1 MQLVG
6 GEGAG
11 LGSGVMGRIT
21 TYQLGGLWKQLL
33 NALQGRGQLISNK
46 HQ

>member
-21 TYQLGGLWKQLL
+21 MYQLGDLWKQLL
-33 NALQGRGQLISNK
+33 NAFQGRGWLISNK